1 MTKLR
6 AALLSVLT
14 LILATTACGSA
25 GAPDLAG
32 TELPGREAAPDFA
45 LADAEGTTVRLSDE
59 RGKLVFVT
67 FLYTQCPDV
76 CPFIAE
82 SLNRALVELGPDSG
96 SVRVLAVSVDPEG
109 DTAARVR
116 EYAADHRLR
125 PEFTYLI
132 GSSRELEPVWRDYG
146 IAAFAADPESRLVDH
161 SAQTFL
167 IDEDGR
173 SRAVYSAG
181 TSTADFVGDARAL
194 LDR

>member
-1 MTKLR
+1 MLR
-6 AALLSVLT
+6 PALLSALT
-14 LILATTACGSA
+14 LLLATTACGSDRTA
-25 GAPDLAG
+25 DLAG
-32 TELPGREAAPDFA
+32 TELPGQEAAPDFA
-45 LADAEGTTVRLSDE
+45 LADTEGTTVRLSDE

-82 SLNRALVELGPDSG
+82 SLNRALVELGGDSE

-109 DTAARVR
+109 DTAERVR
-116 EYAADHRLR
+116 EYAAEHRLR

-132 GSSRELEPVWRDYG
+132 GSRRELEPVWRDYG

-173 SRAVYSAG
+173 RLAVYGASTA
-181 TSTADFVGDARAL
+181 TADFVHDVQAL
-194 LDR
+194 LGR